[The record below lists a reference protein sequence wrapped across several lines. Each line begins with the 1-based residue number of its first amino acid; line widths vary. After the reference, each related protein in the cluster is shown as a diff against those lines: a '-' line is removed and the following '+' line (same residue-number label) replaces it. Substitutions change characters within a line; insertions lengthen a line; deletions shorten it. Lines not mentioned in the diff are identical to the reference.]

1 MSLILVGKIQIVK
14 VIFFSP
20 YSNVFITTTTTVV
33 IIIMI
38 IKHFFLSQL
47 DRNSVIFLGSNFYR
61 VFRVLSFFFS
71 QTVPVYLDPSKT
83 LV

>member
-1 MSLILVGKIQIVK
+1 MGKIQIVK

-38 IKHFFLSQL
+38 IKK
-47 DRNSVIFLGSNFYR
+47 NFITAGQKQCD
-61 VFRVLSFFFS
+61 F
-71 QTVPVYLDPSKT
+71 PGK
-83 LV
+83 

>member
-20 YSNVFITTTTTVV
+20 YSNVFITTTVV

-38 IKHFFLSQL
+38 IK
-47 DRNSVIFLGSNFYR
+47 
-61 VFRVLSFFFS
+61 FFFITAG
-71 QTVPVYLDPSKT
+71 QKQCDFPGK
-83 LV
+83 

>member
-1 MSLILVGKIQIVK
+1 MGKIQIVK

-38 IKHFFLSQL
+38 IKKFFITAGQKQC
-47 DRNSVIFLGSNFYR
+47 DFPG
-61 VFRVLSFFFS
+61 
-71 QTVPVYLDPSKT
+71 K
-83 LV
+83 

>member
-1 MSLILVGKIQIVK
+1 MGKIQIVK

-38 IKHFFLSQL
+38 IKIFFITAGQKPC
-47 DRNSVIFLGSNFYR
+47 DFPG
-61 VFRVLSFFFS
+61 
-71 QTVPVYLDPSKT
+71 K
-83 LV
+83 

>member
-1 MSLILVGKIQIVK
+1 MGKIQIVK

-38 IKHFFLSQL
+38 IIFFLSQL

-61 VFRVLSFFFS
+61 VFRVLSFFFFS
-71 QTVPVYLDPSKT
+71 QTVPVYLDLSKT

>member
-1 MSLILVGKIQIVK
+1 MGKIQIVK

-38 IKHFFLSQL
+38 IQ
-47 DRNSVIFLGSNFYR
+47 
-61 VFRVLSFFFS
+61 FFFITAG
-71 QTVPVYLDPSKT
+71 QKQCDFPGK
-83 LV
+83 

>member
-38 IKHFFLSQL
+38 IITAGQKQCDFP
-47 DRNSVIFLGSNFYR
+47 G
-61 VFRVLSFFFS
+61 
-71 QTVPVYLDPSKT
+71 K
-83 LV
+83 

>member
-1 MSLILVGKIQIVK
+1 MGKIQIVK

-38 IKHFFLSQL
+38 IKNFFITAGQKQC
-47 DRNSVIFLGSNFYR
+47 DFPG
-61 VFRVLSFFFS
+61 
-71 QTVPVYLDPSKT
+71 K
-83 LV
+83 

>member
-20 YSNVFITTTTTVV
+20 YSNVFITTTTTTVV

-38 IKHFFLSQL
+38 IIFFFFLSQL
-47 DRNSVIFLGSNFYR
+47 DRNCDFPG
-61 VFRVLSFFFS
+61 
-71 QTVPVYLDPSKT
+71 K
-83 LV
+83 

>member
-1 MSLILVGKIQIVK
+1 MGKIQIVK

-38 IKHFFLSQL
+38 IK
-47 DRNSVIFLGSNFYR
+47 
-61 VFRVLSFFFS
+61 FFFITAG
-71 QTVPVYLDPSKT
+71 QKQCDFPGK
-83 LV
+83 

>member
-1 MSLILVGKIQIVK
+1 MGKIQIVK

-38 IKHFFLSQL
+38 IITAGQKQCDFP
-47 DRNSVIFLGSNFYR
+47 G
-61 VFRVLSFFFS
+61 
-71 QTVPVYLDPSKT
+71 K
-83 LV
+83 

>member
-38 IKHFFLSQL
+38 IK
-47 DRNSVIFLGSNFYR
+47 
-61 VFRVLSFFFS
+61 FFFITAG
-71 QTVPVYLDPSKT
+71 QKQCDFPGK
-83 LV
+83 

>member
-38 IKHFFLSQL
+38 IKKFLSQL

>member
-1 MSLILVGKIQIVK
+1 MGKIQIVK

-38 IKHFFLSQL
+38 IKIFFITAGQKQC
-47 DRNSVIFLGSNFYR
+47 DFPG
-61 VFRVLSFFFS
+61 
-71 QTVPVYLDPSKT
+71 K
-83 LV
+83 